1 MVEGL
6 KSELKAQSEAM
17 NKLQEEIN
25 SLLSEHKNHRHDEA
39 KYLKKELRDLNKN
52 FSSQL
57 QALQSN
63 IESTTTNL
71 KEMQD

>member
-6 KSELKAQSEAM
+6 KVELNAQSEAM
-17 NKLQEEIN
+17 TKLQEEIN
-25 SLLSEHKNHRHDEA
+25 VLLSEHKSHRHDEA

-57 QALQSN
+57 NALQSN
-63 IESTTTNL
+63 IENTTSNL
-71 KEMQD
+71 KEMQG